1 MPLTVKGAANRTSD
15 QQITATE
22 NREPKTYSQTIDLGN
37 VSFTRQTQTELNKN
51 CQAEIRPGVD
61 EL

>member
-1 MPLTVKGAANRTSD
+1 MPLTVKEAVHRTS
-15 QQITATE
+15 QHEIAATE
-22 NREPKTYSQTIDLGN
+22 NREPGTYSQTIDLRS
-37 VSFTRQTQTELNKN
+37 VSFTRQTETELNKN